1 MDDGFLAAALEFVS
15 SHPWVLA
22 IVPAAFIVLQ
32 LTVVKK
38 RNERYRRNRDW
49 WRTQKRIVRDAHD
62 DLRRRVDGG

>member
-1 MDDGFLAAALEFVS
+1 MDDGFLAAVLELVS

-38 RNERYRRNRDW
+38 RNERYRRNTDL
-49 WRTQKRIVRDAHD
+49 WRTDKRMVRDAHD
-62 DLRRRVDGG
+62 DLRRRADGD